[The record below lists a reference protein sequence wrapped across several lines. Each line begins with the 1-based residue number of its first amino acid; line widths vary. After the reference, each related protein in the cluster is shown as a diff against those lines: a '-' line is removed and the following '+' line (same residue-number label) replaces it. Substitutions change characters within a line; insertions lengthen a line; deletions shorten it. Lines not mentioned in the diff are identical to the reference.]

1 MTRNNDIHADTSSNE
16 ELFNDRDYVERLRRE
31 FTANV
36 SHELKTPLH
45 SISGYAELL
54 KNGMVRPDDVP
65 QFSARIYSEAQRMI
79 YLVDDIIKL
88 SHLDEGASDMT
99 RERVDLYT
107 LAENTVN
114 ILETEANTAGITM
127 SVKGEHAEITGVIQ
141 LLSGIIYNL
150 CDNAIKYNR
159 RNGSV
164 TVEIRNEENKAVLSV
179 SDTGI
184 GIPEDQHDRIFERFY
199 RVDKMRS
206 KEVGGTG
213 LGLSIVKHSAQLHN
227 AEIKLSSIMDE
238 GTTVTVIFPKK

>member
-1 MTRNNDIHADTSSNE
+1 MTIHNDGYADTSGSE
-16 ELFNDRDYVERLRRE
+16 DVVKDRDYVERLRRE

-54 KNGMVRPDDVP
+54 KNGMVHPDDICR
-65 QFSARIYSEAQRMI
+65 FSARIYSEAQRMI

-88 SHLDEGASDMT
+88 SHLDEGASDML
-99 RERVDLYT
+99 REKVDLYT
-107 LAENTVN
+107 LAENAVN
-114 ILETEANTAGITM
+114 ILETEAAAAEVTM
-127 SVKGEHAEITGVIQ
+127 AVKGEHAEITGVTH

-159 RNGSV
+159 KNGSV
-164 TVEIRNEENKAVLSV
+164 TVEVQDSENDAVIIV

-227 AEIKLSSIMDE
+227 ADIKLSSVING
-238 GTTVTVIFPKK
+238 GTTVTVRFPKK

>member
-1 MTRNNDIHADTSSNE
+1 MTRNNDIHADTSSNA

>member
-1 MTRNNDIHADTSSNE
+1 MSDDIRNGSSSAE
-16 ELFNDRDYVERLRRE
+16 ALTDREYIEQLRRE

-54 KNGMVRPDDVP
+54 KNGMVRPDDIA
-65 QFSARIYSEAQRMI
+65 QFAGRIYAEAQRMI

-107 LAENTVN
+107 LAENTAD
-114 ILETEANTAGITM
+114 ILTPEASAKGIAIF
-127 SVKGEHAEITGVIQ
+127 VKGEHAEITGVTHLI
-141 LLSGIIYNL
+141 SGIIYNL
-150 CDNAIKYNR
+150 CDNAIKYNLKD
-159 RNGSV
+159 GSV
-164 TVEIRNEENKAVLSV
+164 TIEVKNEDDRAVLSV

-213 LGLSIVKHSAQLHN
+213 LGLSIVKHSAMLHN
-227 AEIKLSSIMDE
+227 AEIKLESRVNC
-238 GTTVTVIFPKK
+238 GTVVTMIFPKM